1 MIFHRTLAAIIIGTT
16 FAAIPCSAQTSQKL
30 TAGKANEY
38 GLIYSLPLTGVDICI
53 EAELT
58 REEPGEFF
66 NYAKRHLGI
75 SDAITKESRRANL
88 RSVTFIPRGIADAD
102 NRWTA
107 QFKAGSTPFMILGGT
122 GIPLAINTENIPDD
136 NVTALPQAKEAG
148 PTPLQTEAARQAVT
162 QEMARSSST

>member
-66 NYAKRHLGI
+66 NSI
-75 SDAITKESRRANL
+75 SEYPMQSPK
-88 RSVTFIPRGIADAD
+88 
-102 NRWTA
+102 
-107 QFKAGSTPFMILGGT
+107 KAGVPTCAASHSF
-122 GIPLAINTENIPDD
+122 LA
-136 NVTALPQAKEAG
+136 G
-148 PTPLQTEAARQAVT
+148 
-162 QEMARSSST
+162 